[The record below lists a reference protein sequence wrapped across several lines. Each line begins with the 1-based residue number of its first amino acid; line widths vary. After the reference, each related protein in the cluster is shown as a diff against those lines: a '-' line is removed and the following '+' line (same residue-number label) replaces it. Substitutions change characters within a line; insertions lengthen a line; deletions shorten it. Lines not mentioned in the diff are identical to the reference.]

1 MLRSMASTW
10 NIDLVHSH
18 VGFVVRHLMVSKVRG
33 RFEQWGG
40 AFAFDE
46 DDPSK
51 TKVDIKIEAASI
63 ETKDAQRD
71 THLRSADF
79 LDAATHPQLHFVSTG
94 VEKVDDQNYALT
106 GNLTIRGATH
116 PVTLKVEYLGRSK
129 DPWGGERAGFSATTS
144 ISRKEW
150 GLTWNAALET
160 GGVVVAD
167 KVDLEIEVE
176 LIRSKE

>member
-1 MLRSMASTW
+1 MPSTW
-10 NIDLVHSH
+10 NIDPVHSH
-18 VGFVVRHLMVSKVRG
+18 VGFGVRHLMVSKVRG

-40 AFAFDE
+40 AFGFDE

-51 TKVDIKIEAASI
+51 TKLDITIEAASI

-79 LDAATHPQLHFVSTG
+79 LDAATHPQLHFVSTE
-94 VEKVDDQNYALT
+94 VETVDDQNFNMK
-106 GNLTIRGATH
+106 GNLTIRGVTH
-116 PVTLKVEYLGRSK
+116 PVTLKVEYAGRSK

-150 GLTWNAALET
+150 GLVWNAALET
-160 GGVVVAD
+160 GGVVVGD

-176 LIRSKE
+176 LIRAK

>member
-1 MLRSMASTW
+1 MASTW
-10 NIDLVHSH
+10 NIDPVHSH

-40 AFAFDE
+40 ALGFDE

-51 TKVDIKIEAASI
+51 TKVDIHIEAASI

-94 VEKVDDQNYALT
+94 VDRIDDEHFRMH
-106 GNLTIRGATH
+106 GNLTIRGTTH
-116 PVTLKVEYLGRSK
+116 PVALQVEYLGRSK
-129 DPWGGERAGFSATTS
+129 DPWGGERAGFSATTA

-160 GGVVVAD
+160 GGVLVAD
-167 KVDLEIEVE
+167 KVELELEVE
-176 LIRSKE
+176 LIRAK